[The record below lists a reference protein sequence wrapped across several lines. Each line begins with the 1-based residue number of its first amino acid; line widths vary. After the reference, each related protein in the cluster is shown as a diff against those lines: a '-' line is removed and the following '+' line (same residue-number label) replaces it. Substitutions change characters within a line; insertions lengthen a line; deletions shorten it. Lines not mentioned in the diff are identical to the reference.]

1 MKQNGLTMM
10 SMMRNINRTTVMTSI
25 TRCLLLLTILLGVSP
40 VMAQK
45 DPKATVEA
53 MRVLI
58 RNFNDRRATVTF
70 AEELAEKFKNN
81 PEVLCGLGHAYWW
94 SLQDSVQIGRAH
106 V

>member
-25 TRCLLLLTILLGVSP
+25 TRCLLLLTILLWVSP

-53 MRVLI
+53 GSY
-58 RNFNDRRATVTF
+58 F
-70 AEELAEKFKNN
+70 EEK
-81 PEVLCGLGHAYWW
+81 
-94 SLQDSVQIGRAH
+94 
-106 V
+106 